1 MPFKHYKC
9 LALTT
14 ICTNPKIKKLTF
26 GWQLADENNFKRK
39 VSKHLTC
46 TWTDY
51 YHLNKNRKQR
61 VK

>member
-46 TWTDY
+46 T
-51 YHLNKNRKQR
+51 
-61 VK
+61 